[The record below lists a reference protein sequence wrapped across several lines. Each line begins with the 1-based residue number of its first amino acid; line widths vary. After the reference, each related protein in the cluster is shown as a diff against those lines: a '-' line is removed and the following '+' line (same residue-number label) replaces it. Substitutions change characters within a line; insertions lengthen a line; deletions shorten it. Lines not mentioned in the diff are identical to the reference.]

1 MSDRKRV
8 MVEQR
13 TYDELM
19 TQDEIYRYLNRVQ
32 VNLPAYKAGLQ
43 KAKAKLRKVLT
54 AAEPAL
60 VPDDIECTCG

>member
-1 MSDRKRV
+1 
-8 MVEQR
+8 
-13 TYDELM
+13 
-19 TQDEIYRYLNRVQ
+19 

-60 VPDDIECTCG
+60 VPDDIEFTCG

>member
-1 MSDRKRV
+1 LRATEKI
-8 MVEQR
+8 EKKQAKA
-13 TYDELM
+13 E
-19 TQDEIYRYLNRVQ
+19 

-43 KAKAKLRKVLT
+43 KAKARLRKVLT